1 MVNLHQNEPKNQ
13 NKAVKIVK
21 TTQMSTKEEQ
31 ALQANAKE

>member
-21 TTQMSTKEEQ
+21 TQMSTKEEQ
-31 ALQANAKE
+31 ATQANAKE